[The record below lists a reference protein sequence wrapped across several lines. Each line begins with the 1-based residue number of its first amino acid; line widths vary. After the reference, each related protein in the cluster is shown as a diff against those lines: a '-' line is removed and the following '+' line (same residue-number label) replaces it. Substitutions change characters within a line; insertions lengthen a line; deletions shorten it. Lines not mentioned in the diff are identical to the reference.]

1 MFSPYIIAWKE
12 KLKDSLS
19 DYDKKQQAYF
29 GAFVVSTPSIPICLI
44 LIMLKVTN
52 LNFLNGMTAFASGSL
67 IGDVFLHNMPEII
80 ASKNKIK
87 LPDFNNIYLTFL
99 VNFVLEKEVLF
110 CFGINLILSLINNA

>member
-87 LPDFNNIYLTFL
+87 LQYFNNI
-99 VNFVLEKEVLF
+99 
-110 CFGINLILSLINNA
+110 